1 MSEIDVVQYTQKV
14 VRERQSQINDVL
26 IGGSVKN
33 MEQYRECMGE
43 LRALEYVLGDISR
56 MLENQ
61 ELIDG

>member
-14 VRERQSQINDVL
+14 IRERESHINDVVM
-26 IGGSVKN
+26 GGSIKDI
-33 MEQYRECMGE
+33 EQYRECMGE
-43 LRALEYVLGDISR
+43 LRALEYVLGEISR